1 MGRAVR
7 RLLERAEETERL
19 LTLLDRARDG
29 HGGVAVIEAP
39 AGLGK
44 TSLLEALRD
53 SAEDAGMR
61 ALTAIGAELER
72 QFAFGACLQL
82 FGAAVDES
90 GADDASVFEGAASL
104 ARPLFDRDM
113 RSAAPPDED
122 RLFALLQGLWW
133 LSAEIA
139 ESAPLLLALDDAQW
153 ADEPSLRYVDFVSRR
168 LDDLP
173 IAVCLAVRSGEPGV
187 NEELLRTIRGA
198 PGCMV
203 VRPGPL
209 SEGAV
214 GELVRAELGV
224 ADRATGRACA
234 ELTGGNPFYLNQL
247 LTDLRERHVR
257 GRDLES
263 EISAIKPDSVA
274 RNVGTRIDRLGER
287 AAELARA
294 VAVLGDGTEL
304 RRAARLAGLD
314 PEQASRT
321 ADRLAEADLLRAGER
336 LSFAHPIVREAVYAE
351 LGPAQRSHAHGIA
364 AELLMRES
372 AAADQ
377 VAAQLL
383 RTGGLERPWA
393 VDVLLAAARRATSQG
408 AHGLARDYL
417 ERALSEP
424 PLGEARVEVI
434 HELGKTEMRL
444 GDPACLD
451 HLRLAL
457 EATADEAID
466 HGSRGP
472 LRAGVSVSLARTLV
486 FAARNPEAIA
496 VLREAISGLDAE
508 HGARASEL
516 RADLLAV
523 ALLDLP
529 SRRAL
534 AHELAEALETV
545 EALDV
550 SAALPLAGT
559 LALEAT
565 LTSWPADRAAALAE
579 RVVDAGVLEQ
589 LPPDHAAA
597 LGAIA
602 TLQLT
607 DRARRSDEALL
618 EAAAAAERSGSARA
632 LAVVACLRSRGAF
645 RWGRVAEA
653 EEEGRSALRLA
664 TEHGWPFGIPTAIA
678 CVADPLIERGE
689 LEEASELTGLL
700 DRAAQFAETQL
711 FQQAR
716 ECRARLELARGE
728 PDRGLELA
736 LACGEWER
744 AWGATNSVFT
754 HYPWRLTAALAHL
767 ARSEPEQAAALATQ
781 QLEIARAFG
790 TERGI
795 GLALRIAGLAGQGDE
810 RVALLTDSID
820 HLAASPARLEHAKA
834 LGDLGAAL
842 RSAGRRRQARE
853 PLYAALDLARR
864 CGASAVT
871 DTVRAELAA
880 AGARPRREASSGAA
894 SLTPSERRVA
904 DLAAQGLGNR
914 AIAQRLFLSRRTVE
928 THLTNAYRKLE
939 IPGREQLAGVLLS
952 EPAAR

>member
-1 MGRAVR
+1 MGRAVGP
-7 RLLERAEETERL
+7 LLERAEETEI
-19 LTLLDRARDG
+19 LTALLDRAREAC
-29 HGGVAVIEAP
+29 GGFAVIEAP

-44 TSLLEALRD
+44 TSLLEAVRE
-53 SAEDAGMR
+53 SAERDGMR
-61 ALTAIGAELER
+61 ALSATGAELER

-82 FGAAVDES
+82 FGATVAAIDPD
-90 GADDASVFEGAASL
+90 GDAIFDGAANL

-113 RSAAPPDED
+113 RTAAPPDED

-133 LSAEIA
+133 LSAELA
-139 ESAPLLLALDDAQW
+139 EAAPMLLTLDDAQW
-153 ADEPSLRYVDFVSRR
+153 ADEPSLRYFDFIGRR
-168 LDDLP
+168 LDELP
-173 IAVCLAVRSGEPGV
+173 IAVCLAIRTGEPGA
-187 NEELLRTIRGA
+187 NEEILRTLRQVPDAIVLRPA
-198 PGCMV
+198 P
-203 VRPGPL
+203 L
-209 SEGAV
+209 TEGAV
-214 GELVRAELGV
+214 GELVRTELGIH
-224 ADRATGRACA
+224 DRGAGRACA
-234 ELTGGNPFYLNQL
+234 DVTGGNPFYVNQL
-247 LTDLRERHVR
+247 LSDLRERDLT
-257 GRDLES
+257 GPDLES
-263 EISAIKPDSVA
+263 EIAAVSPDSVS
-274 RNVGTRIDRLGER
+274 RNVGSRVDRLGEA

-314 PEQASRT
+314 AELASRT
-321 ADRLAEADLLRAGER
+321 ADRLADADLLRVGER

-351 LGPAQRSHAHGIA
+351 LPGAQRSHAHGIA

-372 AAADQ
+372 ADADQ

-393 VDVLLAAARRATSQG
+393 VEVLLDAARRATAQG
-408 AHGLARDYL
+408 AHRLARDYL

-424 PLGEARVEVI
+424 PLGAARVAVV
-434 HELGKTEMRL
+434 HELGKAEMRL

-451 HLRLAL
+451 HLRVAL
-457 EATADEAID
+457 EATADEAIED
-466 HGSRGP
+466 AARGP
-472 LRAGVSVSLARTLV
+472 LRAEVSVSLARTLV
-486 FAARNPEAIA
+486 FAARNTEAIA
-496 VLREAISGLDAE
+496 VLRTAISGLGVE
-508 HGARASEL
+508 HGARASDL
-516 RADLLAV
+516 RADLLSV

-529 SRRAL
+529 SRKAL
-534 AHELAEALETV
+534 AGELAEALDG
-545 EALDV
+545 ADRLDV
-550 SAALPLAGT
+550 AAALPLAGI

-579 RVVDAGVLEQ
+579 RVLDAGVLEQ

-607 DRARRSDEALL
+607 DRAGRSEEALAD
-618 EAAAAAERSGSARA
+618 AAIAAERSGSARA

-689 LEEASELTGLL
+689 LDEAAELAGML
-700 DRAAQFAETQL
+700 DRAGQFAETQL

-716 ECRARLELARGE
+716 ECRARLELLRG
-728 PDRGLELA
+728 DAAHGLELA
-736 LACGEWER
+736 SACGEWER
-744 AWGATNSVFT
+744 AWGARNSVFT
-754 HYPWRLTAALAHL
+754 HYPWRVTAAMARLAQG
-767 ARSEPEQAAALATQ
+767 EPEPAAELAAE
-781 QLEIARAFG
+781 QLEIAGGFG

-795 GLALRIAGLAGQGDE
+795 GLALRLSGLVAGGE
-810 RVALLTDSID
+810 RGPALLSDAVD
-820 HLAASPARLEHAKA
+820 QLRASPARLELAKA
-834 LGDLGAAL
+834 LADLGAAL
-842 RSAGRRRQARE
+842 RRAGRRREARE
-853 PLYAALDLARR
+853 PLYEALDLAGR
-864 CGASAVT
+864 CGATALT
-871 DTVRAELAA
+871 ETVRVELGA

-939 IPGREQLAGVLLS
+939 IPGREELAGVLVS